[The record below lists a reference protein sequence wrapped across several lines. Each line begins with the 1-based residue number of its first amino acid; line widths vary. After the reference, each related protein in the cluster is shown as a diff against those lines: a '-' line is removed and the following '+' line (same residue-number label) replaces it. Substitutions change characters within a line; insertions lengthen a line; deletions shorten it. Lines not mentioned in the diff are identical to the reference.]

1 MNKRIASAFIIIIFF
16 FNAGFSQVPS
26 IIEHLR
32 VPLWAQIDSIPGLE
46 EYDED
51 AGMYDY
57 AVKGIKEVSPYIIE
71 GMVYGWD
78 FVYTP
83 LDRQRGVEEYFE
95 ILPKED
101 FSVSARNI
109 NYAYPWIEDN
119 KLNCWC
125 EYTRTADEIQNFYLW
140 SSIQNPRIHGIGY
153 GSVDKGFEGLQDAVA
168 DGVKNAVR
176 DYYRNII
183 KNKPKEI
190 TGSVLIREIPTI
202 GIDAGRY
209 LLNLD
214 FFLECGRIVEYTRY

>member
-1 MNKRIASAFIIIIFF
+1 MNKRFSIFLIFSIFF
-16 FNAGFSQVPS
+16 MSEVYSQVPG
-26 IIEHLR
+26 IIEHMR
-32 VPLWAQIDSIPGLE
+32 VPLWAQIDAFPGLE

-51 AGMYDY
+51 AGVYDF

-95 ILPKED
+95 IIPKED
-101 FSVSARNI
+101 FSASEKNI
-109 NYAYPWIEDN
+109 NYAYPWVENN

-125 EYTRTADEIQNFYLW
+125 EYTRTDSEIQNYYLW
-140 SSIQNPRIHGIGY
+140 SSIQNPRVHGMGY
-153 GSVDKGFEGLQDAVA
+153 GSLEKGFEGLKEGVA
-168 DGVKNAVR
+168 DAVKNAIR
-176 DYYRNII
+176 EYYRGII

-190 TGSVLIREIPTI
+190 TGSVLIRDIPII

-214 FFLECGRIVEYTRY
+214 FFLECGTIVEYTRY